1 MMNDYQMGK
10 DFAEMGMAIG
20 SLQHKTAVHKRVINH
35 NALALKNVINNQ
47 KALRGGLF
55 CLCVSCFCYGMA
67 GLIQDWQ
74 ISKLEERVSK
84 LENENKN
91 RTTGPDRAK
100 ENS

>member
-35 NALALKNVINNQ
+35 NARVLKNVIDNQ
-47 KALRGGLF
+47 EALRGGLLG
-55 CLCVSCFCYGMA
+55 LCVACFCYGVA

-74 ISKLEERVSK
+74 LLKLEERISK

-91 RTTGPDRAK
+91 RTTGQKQDK

>member
-1 MMNDYQMGK
+1 MNDYQMGK

-47 KALRGGLF
+47 KALRGGLLG
-55 CLCVSCFCYGMA
+55 LCVSCFCFGVA

-91 RTTGPDRAK
+91 RTEEAK
-100 ENS
+100 NS

>member
-1 MMNDYQMGK
+1 MNDYQMGK
-10 DFAEMGMAIG
+10 DFAEMGMNLSALG
-20 SLQHKTAVHKRVINH
+20 KKSEKNRLVINH
-35 NALALKNVINNQ
+35 NARVLTNVINNQ
-47 KALRGGLF
+47 ELFRKCFLGLS
-55 CLCVSCFCYGMA
+55 VACFLYGVA

-91 RTTGPDRAK
+91 RTTGQKQDK

>member
-1 MMNDYQMGK
+1 MNDYQMGK
-10 DFAEMGMAIG
+10 DFAEMGMNLSALG
-20 SLQHKTAVHKRVINH
+20 KKSEKNRLVINH
-35 NALALKNVINNQ
+35 NARVLKNVIDNQ
-47 KALRGGLF
+47 VLF
-55 CLCVSCFCYGMA
+55 RKCFLLLGVACFCYGMA

>member
-35 NALALKNVINNQ
+35 NARVLKNVINNQ
-47 KALRGGLF
+47 EALKGGLLG
-55 CLCVSCFCYGMA
+55 LCVSCLCYGVA
-67 GLIQDWQ
+67 GLLQEWQ
-74 ISKLEERVSK
+74 ISRLEERVSK

-91 RTTGPDRAK
+91 RTEEAK
-100 ENS
+100 NS

>member
-1 MMNDYQMGK
+1 MNDYQMGK

-35 NALALKNVINNQ
+35 NASVLKNVIDNQ
-47 KALRGGLF
+47 DALRSGLLG
-55 CLCVSCFCYGMA
+55 LCVACFCYGMA

-74 ISKLEERVSK
+74 LSKLEERVSK

-91 RTTGPDRAK
+91 RVAEEKQGREQP
-100 ENS
+100 

>member
-1 MMNDYQMGK
+1 MNDYQMGK

-20 SLQHKTAVHKRVINH
+20 SLQHKTAVHKRVVNH
-35 NALALKNVINNQ
+35 NARVLKTVIDNQ
-47 KALRGGLF
+47 RLLRGGLL

-74 ISKLEERVSK
+74 LSKLEERVSK

-91 RTTGPDRAK
+91 RTTGQKQAN

>member
-1 MMNDYQMGK
+1 MNDYQMGK

-35 NALALKNVINNQ
+35 NARVLKNVINNQ
-47 KALRGGLF
+47 EALRGGLLA
-55 CLCVSCFCYGMA
+55 LCVSCFCYGVA
-67 GLIQDWQ
+67 GLMQEWQ